1 MGHKVCPIG
10 LRLGITQGWRSRWY
24 APKALFGKYLLED
37 QRIRKHIKKEYR
49 YAMISKIEI
58 ERTRDDLKV
67 IIFSARPGVI
77 IGKRGV
83 NVDKLR
89 TELAKITGRE
99 VMLDIHEVSKPD
111 LDAQLV
117 AERIADQLEKRSS
130 FRRTMKKAAEDT
142 IKAGAKGVKVNL
154 AGRLGGADMSR
165 TESTHIGA
173 LPLSSLRAMIDYG
186 FTEAR
191 TTAGNIGVKCW
202 VYTGM
207 KVDEP
212 EEVPHGADAKA
223 G

>member
-10 LRLGITQGWRSRWY
+10 LRIGITEEWRSRWY
-24 APKALFGKYLLED
+24 APKSLFGKYLLED
-37 QRIRKHIKKEYR
+37 QRIRRHIKKHYR

-58 ERTRDDLKV
+58 ERTREDLK
-67 IIFSARPGVI
+67 IIIYSARPGII

-89 TELAKITGRE
+89 QELGKLTDRE
-99 VMLDIHEVSKPD
+99 LVLDIHEVSRPD

-130 FRRTMKKAAEDT
+130 FRRAMKKAAEDT
-142 IKAGAKGVKVNL
+142 MKAGALGVKVNM
-154 AGRLGGADMSR
+154 AGRLGGSDMSR
-165 TESTHIGA
+165 RESTLSGA
-173 LPLSSLRAMIDYG
+173 LPLQTLRAKIGYG

-191 TTAGNIGVKCW
+191 TSAGNIGVKCW
-202 VYTGM
+202 IFTGL
-207 KVDEP
+207 KSDEP
-212 EEVPHGADAKA
+212 EEESHGADAEA

>member
-10 LRLGITQGWRSRWY
+10 LRIGITQEWRSRWY